1 MAAPLPLAASDGQR
15 TSKERPVA
23 ALVRLLRP
31 RQWIKNGFVLA
42 PLIFSGEFAHPEAVV
57 NALIATALFCAA
69 SSATY
74 VFNDLIDRHADAAHP
89 VKSRTR
95 PIASGAVS
103 PSAARSLLV
112 ALYAL
117 VLAGFAWNP
126 ATAAVAVG
134 YVILNI
140 AYTLRLKHVPV
151 IDIFTLA
158 AGFVLRVYAGAVAL
172 NVPLSSW
179 MLATTLSLALYLA
192 AVKRRDEL
200 AASGDGARSV
210 LRYYTLPLLDRYA
223 ETAAL
228 SALMFYGLFVVT
240 IRPKLNV
247 TLPLVLFGLFRYWY
261 IVETGRTSESPTD
274 AVWSDWPLILTVLA
288 WAAVCVWRLKTA
300 AA

>member
-1 MAAPLPLAASDGQR
+1 MAAPLPLAASD
-15 TSKERPVA
+15 RPLP

-42 PLIFSGEFAHPEAVV
+42 PLIFSGEFAHPDAVV

-74 VFNDLIDRHADAAHP
+74 VFNDLIDRHADGAHP

-134 YVILNI
+134 YVVLNI

-172 NVPLSSW
+172 DVPLSSW

-223 ETAAL
+223 QTAAL

>member
-1 MAAPLPLAASDGQR
+1 MAAPLPLAAS
-15 TSKERPVA
+15 ERSLP

-74 VFNDLIDRHADAAHP
+74 VFNDLIDRRADAAHP

-134 YVILNI
+134 YVVLNI

-172 NVPLSSW
+172 DVPLSSW

-223 ETAAL
+223 QTAAL

-274 AVWSDWPLILTVLA
+274 AVWSDWPLILTVIA